1 MNGICLRTKT
11 TLLLLVLLVV
21 TAGDLR
27 AGPPFQT
34 DDPEPIEFRH
44 YEVYLFGTTDG
55 TPVETDPVAPAF
67 EANWGAAP
75 NLHLHIILPF
85 GAILPSNNPRYAP
98 AGIGT
103 KAYGFEDIELGAK
116 YRFIKE
122 TKHRP
127 EIGTFT
133 MFEIPT
139 GSYAKGLGVGRVWYK
154 LPVWAQKSWGHWT
167 TYGGAG
173 YQIVP
178 QTGYRNFTYGGWL
191 LQRDI
196 GKKLTLGA
204 EVYSHGAEGIAT
216 AQTKSATMIDIGGYY
231 YIRNP
236 GLQILF
242 AYGHTA
248 FGQTEN
254 YAYLGL
260 YHTWGSDKGKGL
272 NGFLAHHL

>member
-1 MNGICLRTKT
+1 VVRHCTRVSLA
-11 TLLLLVLLVV
+11 LLFVL
-21 TAGDLR
+21 TATNLW

-34 DDPEPIEFRH
+34 DDPEPIDFRH
-44 YEVYLFGTTDG
+44 YEVYLFGSSDG
-55 TPVETDPVAPAF
+55 TGVETDLAAPAV

-85 GAILPSNNPRYAP
+85 GAIFPSNNPRYLP
-98 AGIGT
+98 AGAGSS
-103 KAYGFEDIELGAK
+103 AFGFQDIELGAK

-127 EIGTFT
+127 EFGTFT

-139 GSYAKGLGVGRVWYK
+139 GSYAKGLGVGKVWYK
-154 LPVWAQKSWGHWT
+154 LPIWAQKSWGHWT
-167 TYGGAG
+167 SYGGAG
-173 YQIVP
+173 YQIVR
-178 QTGYRNFTYGGWL
+178 QTGFRNFTYGGWL

-204 EVYSHGAEGIAT
+204 EIYSHGAEGIAA
-216 AQTKSATMIDIGGYY
+216 AQTRSATLVDVGGYY
-231 YIRNP
+231 YIHNP

-260 YHTWGSDKGKGL
+260 YHTWGSEKGKGL